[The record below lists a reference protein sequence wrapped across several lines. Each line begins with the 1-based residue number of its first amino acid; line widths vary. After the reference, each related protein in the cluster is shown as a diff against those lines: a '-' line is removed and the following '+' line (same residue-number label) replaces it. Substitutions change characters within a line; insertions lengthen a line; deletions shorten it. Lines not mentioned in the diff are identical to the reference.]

1 MMYSLQSDVP
11 VRARGRLSR
20 WSFSYFPQEKKIV
33 KWLRGLLRI
42 LLIMVHEFSNTNIA
56 LRSSALTFSVILSM
70 VPLLAMSTALLKGLG
85 NGNQM
90 REAAY
95 HFIDKLDPDIEEP
108 VLLVLSD
115 EPDEHEEPDE
125 SDNLENTPD
134 KSEELVNTEIP
145 KKSPPDIPATSETSE
160 VSQNTSEQIF
170 TQNSTGAASKE
181 VASEEASEKETLEAT
196 PSSSLNYHLHQ
207 AVDTIFDY
215 VENTNFAALGAFGIV
230 GLLIV
235 VVMVLSSVEDAMN
248 AIWHTRR
255 GRSLF
260 RKIMDYLALLV
271 LLPISINI
279 TLAGDAILRSP
290 KIMSYIATVVP
301 SAWTVQMLLKLLP
314 FLFITLSLMMMYLFF
329 PNVKVKT
336 TAAFCG
342 ALFGAIF
349 WFIVQRAY
357 VILQI
362 GVAKYN
368 AIYGSFATVPLFLI
382 WIQLGWIFI
391 LLGATL
397 AYAIQH
403 CNSYQLLG
411 VETSTRQELQRVF
424 DILITVYN
432 NFAAGQ
438 GTPFEQLIDQCQVM
452 NENDLARPLELLVLG
467 EFLYEIEQDEV
478 AVFIPC
484 CPPEQVDATRI
495 TRLIL
500 GQESDGDSV
509 GSHLADQIIRAAE
522 NVILTEDFLKKSKR
536 KGDNSFSAPMSP
548 LLGRDNTGGSM
559 V

>member
-1 MMYSLQSDVP
+1 MTD
-11 VRARGRLSR
+11 G
-20 WSFSYFPQEKKIV
+20 
-33 KWLRGLLRI
+33 
-42 LLIMVHEFSNTNIA
+42 
-56 LRSSALTFSVILSM
+56 
-70 VPLLAMSTALLKGLG
+70 
-85 NGNQM
+85 
-90 REAAY
+90 
-95 HFIDKLDPDIEEP
+95 
-108 VLLVLSD
+108 
-115 EPDEHEEPDE
+115 
-125 SDNLENTPD
+125 
-134 KSEELVNTEIP
+134 
-145 KKSPPDIPATSETSE
+145 
-160 VSQNTSEQIF
+160 
-170 TQNSTGAASKE
+170 
-181 VASEEASEKETLEAT
+181 
-196 PSSSLNYHLHQ
+196 
-207 AVDTIFDY
+207 
-215 VENTNFAALGAFGIV
+215 FGD
-230 GLLIV
+230 L
-235 VVMVLSSVEDAMN
+235 
-248 AIWHTRR
+248 
-255 GRSLF
+255 
-260 RKIMDYLALLV
+260 
-271 LLPISINI
+271 
-279 TLAGDAILRSP
+279 
-290 KIMSYIATVVP
+290 
-301 SAWTVQMLLKLLP
+301 
-314 FLFITLSLMMMYLFF
+314 
-329 PNVKVKT
+329 
-336 TAAFCG
+336 
-342 ALFGAIF
+342 AIF

-452 NENDLARPLELLVLG
+452 NENDLARPLELLVQG

-522 NVILTEDFLKKSKR
+522 NVILTEDFLKKSKK
-536 KGDNSFSAPMSP
+536 KGDNCFSAPMSP

>member
-1 MMYSLQSDVP
+1 MMHSLQSDTP
-11 VRARGRLSR
+11 VKSTLQLGSLRTGGRLRR
-20 WSFSYFPQEKKIV
+20 WSFGYFPEEKSII
-33 KWLRGLLRI
+33 KWLRSLLRI

-56 LRSSALTFSVILSM
+56 LRASALTFSVILSM

-95 HFIDKLDPDIEEP
+95 HFIDKLDPEIEEQ
-108 VLLVLSD
+108 VILVLSD
-115 EPDEHEEPDE
+115 EYEEPDE
-125 SDNLENTPD
+125 SDNPEDTPD
-134 KSEELVNTEIP
+134 ESEELANTGIP
-145 KKSPPDIPATSETSE
+145 TTTSKISNSAPPYIPATSETSE

-170 TQNSTGAASKE
+170 TQSSANTASKE
-181 VASEEASEKETLEAT
+181 RISEEATLEAT
-196 PSSSLNYHLHQ
+196 PSSSLNHHLHQ

-215 VENTNFAALGAFGIV
+215 VDNTNFAALGAFGIV

-290 KIMSYIATVVP
+290 KIMNYIATVVP

-452 NENDLARPLELLVLG
+452 NENDLARPLELLVQG

-509 GSHLADQIIRAAE
+509 GSHLADQIIRTAE
-522 NVILTEDFLKKSKR
+522 NVIMTEDFLKKIEEK
-536 KGDNSFSAPMSP
+536 
-548 LLGRDNTGGSM
+548 T
-559 V
+559 